1 MRHSHSSA
9 ARGTPRVAVP
19 IHAPGPP
26 DAPDAPSQ
34 WVICGGAIR
43 EAVGG
48 RVSCPLQGRAVALGE
63 CIGCHCLVTHSGE
76 RDPLT
81 DCVLPAVS

>member
-9 ARGTPRVAVP
+9 PHGTPRAAVP
-19 IHAPGPP
+19 IHARG
-26 DAPDAPSQ
+26 ALDAPSQ
-34 WVICGGAIR
+34 WVVCGGAIR
-43 EAVGG
+43 EAIGG
-48 RVSCPLQGRAVALGE
+48 RVNCPLQGTAVALGE

-81 DCVLPAVS
+81 DCVLPEIS

>member
-9 ARGTPRVAVP
+9 ARTGNRVAVP
-19 IHAPGPP
+19 IDSSTPP
-26 DAPDAPSQ
+26 DVAGQ
-34 WVICGGAIR
+34 WVVCGGAIR
-43 EAVGG
+43 EVTDG
-48 RVSCPLQGRAVALGE
+48 RVTCPLQGTPVALGE

-81 DCVLPAVS
+81 DCVIGEIS